1 MNSLLSRLKPSGS
14 KKKNSVSSSSNASQ
28 SSASKVASD
37 IGQPYLVKHNIHV
50 GYNPETGTIE
60 GLPKPWLDLLSQAN
74 IGQLEQS
81 TNPKAVIDALKYY
94 AHAVKK
100 TNGNKFLTTQ
110 ADIDADV
117 REIDREWP
125 SKDSLESGD
134 SSRSSAEDILS
145 RSSTSSSTSTSKQTT
160 TETVKESPT
169 DLDSKEPHHS
179 HCNCE
184 SCSPSSG
191 AQQQEMPP
199 TTVNTHIYSSPAK
212 VADMVNKNFQK
223 STVSSSSSD
232 HVLSNDF
239 YKKIQMNDQQIPR
252 IHLTENNGNNT
263 AHNQIDDILND
274 NSQNHT
280 SPLIRRKKKDQTPA
294 SNNSMKHLSEE
305 EIMERLRSIVNPH
318 DPKQRYKIIKKIG
331 SGASG
336 TVYTAIE
343 IETEKKVAIKTMD
356 LAQQPKKELII
367 TEIMVMREN
376 QHPNLVNYLDSY
388 LVDNDLWVIMEYLE
402 GGALTDVVTETI
414 MSEGQMAAVCRETIK
429 AICFLHSKVSPYFNS
444 LLLQLIIES
453 DTHLITHCSDFDS
466 FID

>member
-1 MNSLLSRLKPSGS
+1 MNNLFNRLKPSGS
-14 KKKNSVSSSSNASQ
+14 KKKNSVSSSSNNSQ
-28 SSASKVASD
+28 SPNRIASD

-50 GYNPETGTIE
+50 GYNPETGKIE

-74 IGQLEQS
+74 ISPLEQS

-94 AHAVKK
+94 AHTVKK

-110 ADIDADV
+110 ADIDADL

-125 SKDSLESGD
+125 SKDSLESGGD

-145 RSSTSSSTSTSKQTT
+145 RHSSSSSATSSSKQTT
-160 TETVKESPT
+160 AESVKETHSPT
-169 DLDSKEPHHS
+169 ESKEEHFAETS
-179 HCNCE
+179 HFYSNCQ
-184 SCSPSSG
+184 SL
-191 AQQQEMPP
+191 
-199 TTVNTHIYSSPAK
+199 SSPAQQMPPQTTINTNIYATPSK
-212 VADMVNKNFQK
+212 ATADMVNKNFQK
-223 STVSSSSSD
+223 SSPSSPD

-239 YKKIQMNDQQIPR
+239 YKKIQLKDKQIPR
-252 IHLTENNGNNT
+252 IHFTENNGNNT
-263 AHNQIDDILND
+263 TQQIDDVLND
-274 NSQNHT
+274 NSHT
-280 SPLIRRKKKDQTPA
+280 SPLIRRKKKDPPAA

-318 DPKQRYKIIKKIG
+318 DPKERYKIIKKIG

-343 IETEKKVAIKTMD
+343 IDTDKKVAIKTMD

-414 MSEGQMAAVCRETIK
+414 MSEGQMAAVCRETLK
-429 AICFLHSKVSPYFNS
+429 AICFLHSKVSHHFYLF
-444 LLLQLIIES
+444 
-453 DTHLITHCSDFDS
+453 
-466 FID
+466 